1 MTTLIRAA
9 LATACFCALANAQQ
23 PLISPLEKPRP
34 ENRRDLLAIQ
44 NSVKD
49 VAERAMPCTVGV
61 RLGGAMGSG
70 VIISEDGYILTAAHV
85 VVPPSRDRVPDP
97 SLAYEA
103 PGRRVQVLFQDGK
116 VEQGRVLGLHTAAD
130 GALIKLDGDGP
141 WPFVPMAEKNAE
153 IGDWCIA
160 IGHPGGFNKER
171 SSPVRLGRVIDQV
184 PMVMRTDCVITG
196 GDSGGPLFDLQ
207 GRVIG
212 IHSRITEE
220 LDENFHVPVQTY
232 LTAWDELTQGEI
244 YPKPTASRFLT
255 ALDENNDGKLT
266 VDEQKSRFARNV
278 VGRLIEQFDL
288 DADEPIAINELVT
301 EEFGWRPAT
310 PATLVEI
317 EDQVDLASV
326 PLASTDF
333 VRGRHMG
340 RLLHS
345 DEASTVTA
353 RVYSDGRFVALGT
366 IVDSDGYV
374 LTKAS
379 RLKAKDDIDCRLSN
393 GKRVAAEIAAV
404 DDEYDLALLRINA
417 KGLPTPNWNDD
428 TGVGTW
434 VAIPNSKGLESVG
447 VVGVAPRRI
456 KPMQPMLGVRIDP
469 EVVSEVLVKDV
480 VSGSGAE
487 DAGVK
492 AGDVILEVAGEEI
505 GAIQQILRVLREYRA
520 LDTVPILIRRNDV
533 EIKLDVTLLSD
544 ADISFNLG
552 QWRMSGPL
560 SKIRDG
566 FGAAFQVDAPIR
578 IARCG
583 GPIVNAYGQ
592 VVGVTLARADRVATY
607 GIDHRTLVPVL
618 RRMRKKANVYQAK
631 VETTREVE

>member
-1 MTTLIRAA
+1 MTTLIRAG
-9 LATACFCALANAQQ
+9 LAIACFCAFANAQEL
-23 PLISPLEKPRP
+23 LISPLDKPRP
-34 ENRRDLLAIQ
+34 ETRRDLLTIQ
-44 NSVKD
+44 SAVKE
-49 VAERAMPCTVGV
+49 VAKKALPCTVGL

-85 VVPPSRDRVPDP
+85 VVPSSRNGSPDP
-97 SLAYEA
+97 SLAFEA

-116 VEQGRVLGLHTAAD
+116 VKEGRVLGLHTAAD
-130 GALIKLDGDGP
+130 GALIKLDDDGP
-141 WPFVPMAEKNAE
+141 WPFVPMADKNAD

-160 IGHPGGFNKER
+160 IGHPGGFDKER
-171 SSPVRLGRVIDQV
+171 SSPVRLGRVIDKV

-212 IHSRITEE
+212 IHSRITKE

-232 LTAWDELTQGEI
+232 LTAWDELMKGEI
-244 YPKPTASRFLT
+244 YPTPTASRFLM
-255 ALDENNDGKLT
+255 ALDENEDGKLT
-266 VDEQKSRFARNV
+266 KEEQNSKFARDV
-278 VGRLIEQFDL
+278 VGRLIEEFDL
-288 DADEPIAINELVT
+288 DDDEPIVIDDLVT

-310 PATLVEI
+310 PASLMEI

-326 PLASTDF
+326 PLASSDF

-340 RLLHS
+340 NLLRNA
-345 DEASTVTA
+345 DASKITT
-353 RVYSDGRFVALGT
+353 RVYSDGRLVSLGT

-379 RLKAKDDIDCRLSN
+379 RLKSKDEIDCRLSD
-393 GKRVAAEIAAV
+393 GRRVPAEVAATDE
-404 DDEYDLALLRINA
+404 EYDLALLRINA
-417 KGLPTPNWNDD
+417 KGLPTPNWHDNID
-428 TGVGTW
+428 VGTW
-434 VAIPNSKGLESVG
+434 VAIPNLKSLESLG

-456 KPMQPMLGVRIDP
+456 QPMQPMLGVRIDRQ
-469 EVVSEVLVKDV
+469 VVSEVLVAEV
-480 VSGSGAE
+480 VPGSGAE
-487 DAGVK
+487 DAGVE
-492 AGDVILEVAGEEI
+492 AGDAILEVAGQEI

-520 LDTVPILIRRNDV
+520 LDTVPITIRRNDV
-533 EIKLDVTLLSD
+533 EMKLDVTLLSE

-566 FGAAFQVDAPIR
+566 FGSAFQIDAPIK

-583 GPIVNAYGQ
+583 GPIVNGYGQ
-592 VVGVTLARADRVATY
+592 VVGITLARADRVATY

-631 VETTREVE
+631 IETTREVD